1 LSAPS
6 PNPQPKQQRPPRK
19 AITHIEV
26 RGARQH
32 NLRDVSVS
40 IPRNTLTVV
49 TGLSGSGKSSLAFD
63 TIYAEGQRRYV
74 ETLSAYARQ
83 FLDQME
89 RPDVDSIDGLS
100 PAISIEQKT
109 TSRSPRSTV
118 GTITEIYD
126 YLRLL
131 YASVGQ
137 PHCPNCHRPIS
148 RQSAD
153 QIIAQIVER
162 SRTES
167 PGERITV
174 MAPVVRGRKGEFRE
188 EIEALDKKGYRLR
201 IDGEMTEV
209 EEGMRLEKRKN
220 HTIEAVV
227 DRIIL
232 KEGVGSREKGIE
244 KTYEH
249 AASETAPGASSTPYS
264 LLPTP
269 SFDTTRLSAAV
280 NTALQLAN
288 GLVLIGLQAPGG
300 KPNETLF
307 SSSMACPD
315 CGINV
320 PKLEPRSFSFN
331 SNYGACPECHGLG
344 SIYDFDPAKTITD
357 WSKPLLDGAMG
368 PGSSSQYLLK
378 LIKIAAEKYKINLK
392 LPFSDIPKPQQD
404 LLLYGPP
411 RNEVGRT
418 GFHGILPWLRD
429 TLEDTKSE
437 GYREYMMQYMSATEC
452 PQCHGKRL
460 RPESLAV
467 TITIQGIGNREKGVE
482 TSAAST
488 TPHSLLPTPSP
499 TDASIADFTALS
511 LERALTG
518 ARSMHFTGR
527 DRLIAD
533 RLQREVIERLEFLN
547 TVGLGYLSLDRSA
560 ATLSGGEGQRIRLA
574 TQIGS
579 RLRGVLYVLDEPSIG
594 LHQRDNQRLIAALKE
609 LRDIGNTV
617 LVVEHDEDTMRAAD
631 YLLDLGP
638 GAGKNGGIVM
648 ASGTPAEVMANP
660 DSVTGQ
666 YLAGKIDVVT
676 RPTPNKAPRP
686 LDGRWLSVQDA
697 TSHNL
702 RNVTAHFPLGVM
714 TVVTGVSGSGKS
726 TLVNDILYASLARE
740 LYGSKAEPGAHK
752 AIHGADQLDK
762 VIQIDQSPIGRTPRS
777 NPATYTGVFTAIRDI
792 FAMLPESRE
801 RGYKPG
807 RFSFNVQG
815 GRCEAC
821 TGEGQRRI
829 EMNFLPDVYVLCEIC
844 NGRRYNQETLAVK
857 FNGYSIADILD
868 LPIED
873 AVPILKDIPA
883 VNQRLQTLVDVG
895 LGYIHLGQSATT
907 LSGGEAQRM
916 KLAREL
922 SKRQTGKTLY
932 LLDEPTTGLHFDDVR
947 KLLEV
952 LHRLT
957 DLGNTVIIIEHNLD
971 IIRNADYLL
980 DMGPEGGEGGGS
992 IVAYGPP
999 ETVAHVAASHTG
1011 HFLARYYEGAG
1022 TLDAGKH
1029 LPPVQLPDY
1038 EKKPPKPKFIKPE
1051 KKTGVPTA
1059 SKLKPEPTPKKPTA
1073 RKKSA
1078 KKSAP
1083 KK

>member
-1 LSAPS
+1 MG
-6 PNPQPKQQRPPRK
+6 
-19 AITHIEV
+19 ITHITV

-32 NLRDVSVS
+32 NLRNVNVS

-89 RPDVDSIDGLS
+89 RPDVDAIDGLS

-137 PHCPNCHRPIS
+137 PHCPNCHRPIT
-148 RQSAD
+148 RQSAE
-153 QIIAQIVER
+153 QIVER
-162 SRTES
+162 IAALS

-174 MAPVVRGRKGEFRE
+174 YAPIVRGRKGEFRE
-188 EIEALDKKGYRLR
+188 ELEDLDRQGFRVR
-201 IDGEMTEV
+201 IDGEMV
-209 EEGMRLEKRKN
+209 ELTEGMRLEKRKN

-232 KEGVGSREKGIE
+232 KHLPG
-244 KTYEH
+244 
-249 AASETAPGASSTPYS
+249 ETK
-264 LLPTP
+264 
-269 SFDTTRLSAAV
+269 FDTRRLETSV
-280 NTALQLAN
+280 LKALQMAK
-288 GLVLIGLQAPGG
+288 GLVLIGIQGME
-300 KPNETLF
+300 ETLY

-320 PKLEPRSFSFN
+320 PRLEPRSFSFN

-368 PGSSSQYLLK
+368 PGSGSAYLLR
-378 LIKIAAEKYKINLK
+378 LIKLAADKYKINLK
-392 LPFSDIPKPQQD
+392 QPFEDLTTEQQN
-404 LLLYGPP
+404 LFLYGPP
-411 RNEVGRT
+411 KAEASRT
-418 GFHGILPWLRD
+418 GFHGIFDYLRRN
-429 TLEDTKSE
+429 LEDTKSE
-437 GYREYMMQYMSATEC
+437 GYREYMMQYMSATLC
-452 PQCHGKRL
+452 PRCHGKRL

-467 TITIQGIGNREKGVE
+467 TING
-482 TSAAST
+482 
-488 TPHSLLPTPSP
+488 
-499 TDASIADFTALS
+499 ASIADFTGLS
-511 LERALTG
+511 LERALEH
-518 ARSMHFTGR
+518 ARKMHFTGR
-527 DRLIAD
+527 DRIIAD
-533 RLQREVIERLEFLN
+533 RLQREIIERLEFLN
-547 TVGLGYLSLDRSA
+547 AVGLSYLALDRSA

-594 LHQRDNQRLIAALKE
+594 LHQRDNQRLINALE
-609 LRDIGNTV
+609 NLRNLGNTV
-617 LVVEHDEDTMRAAD
+617 LVVEHDEDTIRKAD
-631 YLLDLGP
+631 YVLDLGP
-638 GAGKNGGIVM
+638 GAGKNGGHLI
-648 ASGTPAEVMANP
+648 ADGTPQQIMDNP
-660 DSVTGQ
+660 ASITGQ
-666 YLAGKIDVVT
+666 YLAGKIEIVA
-676 RPTPNKAPRP
+676 REEPRA
-686 LDGRWLSVQDA
+686 LTGNWITVENA
-697 TSHNL
+697 HSHNL
-702 RNVTAHFPLGVM
+702 KNVTAHFPLGVM
-714 TVVTGVSGSGKS
+714 TVITGVSGSGKS
-726 TLVNDILYASLARE
+726 TLVNDILYRALAKN
-740 LYGSKAEPGAHK
+740 LYGSREEPGQ
-752 AIHGADQLDK
+752 HGRVVGIDQLDK

-777 NPATYTGVFTAIRDI
+777 NPATYTGVFSAMRDL

-821 TGEGQRRI
+821 QGEGQRRI
-829 EMNFLPDVYVLCEIC
+829 EMNFLPDVYVLCEVC
-844 NGRRYNQETLAVK
+844 NGRRYNQETLTVK
-857 FNGYSIADILD
+857 FNGYSIADLLD
-868 LPIED
+868 LSIED
-873 AVPILKDIPA
+873 ALPILKDIPA
-883 VNQRLQTLVDVG
+883 VNVKLQTLVDVG

-922 SKRQTGKTLY
+922 SKRQTGRTLY

-971 IIRNADYLL
+971 IIRNADYIL
-980 DMGPEGGEGGGS
+980 DLGPEGGEGGGR
-992 IVAYGPP
+992 IIAHGTPEQVA
-999 ETVAHVAASHTG
+999 TVAESHTG
-1011 HFLARYYEGAG
+1011 NFLARHYNLSPQALASRNGTSHAG
-1022 TLDAGKH
+1022 PQPLNIVAAPDRKKDARG
-1029 LPPVQLPDY
+1029 
-1038 EKKPPKPKFIKPE
+1038 KFIVPP
-1051 KKTGVPTA
+1051 KKTGVPSPGA
-1059 SKLKPEPTPKKPTA
+1059 AKPEPKGTSKAKPKKAT
-1073 RKKSA
+1073 KSKAATRA
-1078 KKSAP
+1078 KKA
-1083 KK
+1083 